1 MRRWTVATVIVGL
14 AGALTVARARAQPS
28 AEPVRLAYD
37 APADCP
43 SSSAFFDEIAARTP
57 KVRRPEAGEE
67 ARTLRVRVTREGDAY
82 AGSLTIEQGASGT
95 TPRRV
100 GGSSCAEVVSALG
113 LIAALAVDP
122 EARTGGAG
130 GDAGAGAG
138 GGGDAGAGWDAGAGA
153 GGGAGAGAGG
163 DAGAGAGGGAGAGA
177 DADAGAGAGA
187 DAGAGAGGGVGERWR
202 IGAGAQVGGTSAVEI
217 APTLR
222 VHVAL
227 ERDASGWAPAARL
240 SFARTAGMRL
250 EASGVGALVVLSAAR
265 AEGCPLALGLDGR
278 QRLLL
283 RPCAALD
290 VGWIQGE
297 GRDVSLPQTRTRPW
311 LAAGLLGR
319 MGWAAASWLVIE
331 AQLGVIS
338 PFFRE
343 SFVLD
348 ARTEVYR
355 APVVTL
361 EGGLGFSLRIP

>member
-1 MRRWTVATVIVGL
+1 M
-14 AGALTVARARAQPS
+14 
-28 AEPVRLAYD
+28 
-37 APADCP
+37 
-43 SSSAFFDEIAARTP
+43 
-57 KVRRPEAGEE
+57 
-67 ARTLRVRVTREGDAY
+67 
-82 AGSLTIEQGASGT
+82 
-95 TPRRV
+95 
-100 GGSSCAEVVSALG
+100 
-113 LIAALAVDP
+113 
-122 EARTGGAG
+122 
-130 GDAGAGAG
+130 
-138 GGGDAGAGWDAGAGA
+138 
-153 GGGAGAGAGG
+153 
-163 DAGAGAGGGAGAGA
+163 
-177 DADAGAGAGA
+177 
-187 DAGAGAGGGVGERWR
+187 
-202 IGAGAQVGGTSAVEI
+202 GAGAQVGGTSAVEI